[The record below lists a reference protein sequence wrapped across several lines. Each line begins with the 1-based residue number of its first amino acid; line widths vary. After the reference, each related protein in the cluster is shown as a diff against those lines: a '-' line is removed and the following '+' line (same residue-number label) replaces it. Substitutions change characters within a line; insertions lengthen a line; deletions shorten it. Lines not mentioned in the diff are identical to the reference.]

1 MEFFIHH
8 FVFILPQYT
17 TNQFDGQ
24 LKVDLLSQ
32 LVRELHRYRRA
43 RGLNPDKPE
52 FFRFQVSFTRCL
64 SCVFIATI
72 IFTFRFTVIYKLK
85 HKFPKLLALF
95 FFCN

>member
-52 FFRFQVSFTRCL
+52 FFQVSG
-64 SCVFIATI
+64 
-72 IFTFRFTVIYKLK
+72 
-85 HKFPKLLALF
+85 
-95 FFCN
+95 FFCPMFKLRLYCDDHLYISFYCYL